1 MNSNLNANTIAFKL
15 INANKKYLLKFTKD
29 LIELIKNF
37 KEKSK
42 EEKGFFQRAFGTG
55 NREKKKFLTD
65 LFILRKIIKDGPL
78 NINKRTLIKNKFE
91 KLIEDFNK
99 WYNFRYQ
106 RYLIKLEKGQNPR
119 SNKIKLLEEIKKR
132 FQDKVYLNLSILEK
146 KNNPREDELNN
157 SREDELNNPRE
168 VIQNLRKKFS
178 FLRWSNNSCWMD
190 TAVVAILFDENSYLY
205 KLLGDTLKELINYE
219 MKKNKGKKFSMM
231 NNNILEKCEKFNLD
245 KIINESTIKNLKRL
259 EEIGEE
265 IQELQ
270 KQKNKMERNNQNII
284 NIKGKIRKLVVERQN
299 IFNENKDINLLKVII
314 RQGKEII
321 TRKEFTNV
329 KGSSGRVRDFLQLL
343 IKDFKNYNVTG
354 FNNEKILDK
363 DIPIFFY
370 NFQLFSKEDLKF
382 LSMPSIRKNTNK
394 KKKKYE
400 NPDIKEEI
408 VIDGK
413 KYVLKSIL
421 RVIHGHYTT
430 LVNVNGKFYFI
441 NIMGRNVIKRS
452 TLKQFLEVGGSYTV
466 IYELVDEN
474 KKINIPSQ
482 TLNNSNNNNNNNFG
496 GSQFIHIPNFGRRK
510 VRYQKNGRPYVIVNK
525 KRMKL

>member
-1 MNSNLNANTIAFKL
+1 MNSNLDANKIAFKL
-15 INANKKYLLKFTKD
+15 INANKKYLLEFTWGLIK
-29 LIELIKNF
+29 LIENF

-65 LFILRKIIKDGPL
+65 LFILYNIIYKGSL
-78 NINKRTLIKNKFE
+78 NMNKRKVIRDKFE
-91 KLIEDFNK
+91 KLIEDFNH

-106 RYLIKLEKGQNPR
+106 RYLRKLEKGQNPR

-146 KNNPREDELNN
+146 KNNPREGKLNN
-157 SREDELNNPRE
+157 SRE

-205 KLLGDTLKELINYE
+205 KLLGDTLKELIDYE

-231 NNNILEKCEKFNLD
+231 NNNILKKCEKFNLD

-329 KGSSGRVRDFLQLL
+329 KGSFGIVRDFLQLL
-343 IKDFKNYNVTG
+343 IKDFKNYNVTR
-354 FNNEKILDK
+354 FNNKKILDK

-370 NFQLFSKEDLKF
+370 NFQLFSKKELEF
-382 LSMPSIRKNTNK
+382 FSMPSIRKNTNK

-482 TLNNSNNNNNNNFG
+482 TLNNNSNNNNNNNFG